1 MRSTLLERRGRLESY
16 SSEAAPALHGGR
28 IAALITEVDAA
39 LDRLDGPGFG
49 ACTKC
54 DGFVEKDLLEA
65 DPMSTVCLECMSAT
79 ERSALERDLELA
91 SRVQATL
98 LPPRDLDLGPWCGH
112 YTYRPHG
119 TVSGDY
125 VDVIAPDDPEGDVLV
140 LLGDVSGKGVAAA
153 LLMSQLHAVF
163 RVTAASGI
171 PLVDIVERANG
182 MLHSATTVN
191 VYATLAAVRLATDGT
206 VEICNA
212 GHVPPLLLRGS
223 EVTEVAAEGFPL
235 GLFAG
240 AEYSSRTFELER
252 GDGLLL
258 YTDGLTESSGSED
271 EELGVDGLRSVLSSC
286 PFDRPDALVQR
297 AVQAAERHRQGG
309 PAHDDLTIMALARR

>member
-1 MRSTLLERRGRLESY
+1 MLDRRNRLQSY
-16 SSEAAPALHGGR
+16 ASAPAAISRGGR
-28 IAALITEVDAA
+28 IAALLTEVDAT

-49 ACTKC
+49 ACSRC

-65 DPMSTVCLECMSAT
+65 DPMATVCLECLSDT

-125 VDVIAPDDPEGDVLV
+125 VDVIQADDPAGDILV

-153 LLMSQLHAVF
+153 MLMSQLHAVF

-182 MLHSATTVN
+182 MLSTATTVN
-191 VYATLAAVRLATDGT
+191 TYATLVAARLARNGT

-212 GHVPPLLLRGS
+212 GHVPPFIIRGS
-223 EVTEVAAEGFPL
+223 DVAEVAADGFPL

-271 EELGVDGLRSVLSSC
+271 EELGVDGLRSVVSGC
-286 PFDRPDALVQR
+286 PIDRPAALVER
-297 AVQAAERHRQGG
+297 AAQAAERHRQGG